1 MGFTIFTIISMV
13 WSLRLSFS
21 NYDLATNRGTPVGLA
36 NYQLLLEDPKVL
48 TSLYNTFF
56 YTLLAVPLEM
66 IIALALAS
74 LLATV
79 RRGSGVFRTIF
90 FLPKMTPVV
99 ATASVF
105 LLLLNGN
112 TGAINNFLGLFGIP
126 GPQWLTDPDWVK
138 PAIVIMSL
146 WTVAGSMV
154 ILLAA
159 LQNVPRELY
168 EAAETDGASRL
179 RQFFSI
185 TVPLISPTLFFLT
198 IVNTIAA
205 LQVFDQS
212 YLLFFRDGTS
222 SAPDAALFYGV
233 YLFQQAFRQFNFG
246 LAAAMAWLLFVIIL
260 GITAIQLKVGNRLVH
275 YEGGDAM
282 SLAAAPTQVT
292 NPAPAVYA
300 GPQAVQSKAS
310 QRWQLPGQ
318 IIRWVLLILVSVAFL
333 YPFAWLLSASLK
345 PRGEVFDNRLIPVTF
360 SPQNYVEVWE
370 QLPLLAWVGNS
381 ILIAVLSATLMTLSS
396 SLVAFGFAYFRF
408 PFKRLLFGLV
418 LASMMLPG
426 AVTLVPNYLIWK
438 WLGWLG
444 TTVPL
449 WGAAL
454 FGVRVLHLP
463 DAAVLPVAASGPV
476 RGGPGGRLLV
486 LRAVAADRVPV
497 GAAVVDHR
505 VHLRVPG
512 VVAELPGAADL
523 PQLRQPG
530 TVHGAAGDLV
540 RDDAVQP
547 DGRRPGRLP
556 VRDGRVAA
564 GHPADDDHLRL
575 RPALLHRGCGHGR
588 PQGLTARDSRRRA
601 DVRGCRGAP
610 ARARWPRT
618 AP

>member
-1 MGFTIFTIISMV
+1 MATVTRAQPEPDVEPPPPKRRRRRQREKYNRRETIAGLLFISPWIVGFMVFTVISMI

-79 RRGSGVFRTIF
+79 RRGSGPFRTIF

-168 EAAETDGASRL
+168 EAAETDGAGRL

-205 LQVFDQS
+205 LQVFDQA

-260 GITAIQLKVGNRLVH
+260 GITAIQLKVGNRLVY
-275 YEGGDAM
+275 YEGG
-282 SLAAAPTQVT
+282 T
-292 NPAPAVYA
+292 
-300 GPQAVQSKAS
+300 
-310 QRWQLPGQ
+310 R
-318 IIRWVLLILVSVAFL
+318 
-333 YPFAWLLSASLK
+333 
-345 PRGEVFDNRLIPVTF
+345 
-360 SPQNYVEVWE
+360 
-370 QLPLLAWVGNS
+370 
-381 ILIAVLSATLMTLSS
+381 
-396 SLVAFGFAYFRF
+396 
-408 PFKRLLFGLV
+408 
-418 LASMMLPG
+418 
-426 AVTLVPNYLIWK
+426 
-438 WLGWLG
+438 
-444 TTVPL
+444 
-449 WGAAL
+449 
-454 FGVRVLHLP
+454 
-463 DAAVLPVAASGPV
+463 
-476 RGGPGGRLLV
+476 
-486 LRAVAADRVPV
+486 
-497 GAAVVDHR
+497 
-505 VHLRVPG
+505 
-512 VVAELPGAADL
+512 
-523 PQLRQPG
+523 
-530 TVHGAAGDLV
+530 
-540 RDDAVQP
+540 
-547 DGRRPGRLP
+547 
-556 VRDGRVAA
+556 
-564 GHPADDDHLRL
+564 
-575 RPALLHRGCGHGR
+575 
-588 PQGLTARDSRRRA
+588 
-601 DVRGCRGAP
+601 
-610 ARARWPRT
+610 
-618 AP
+618 